1 MLHPVTISVTSRYP
15 GRAVAVATE
24 VTAIHAVV
32 HAEVLSA
39 VATEVVAV
47 AVIVS
52 ATAHSV
58 PGVISTI
65 GGIEVRTSE
74 V

>member
-1 MLHPVTISVTSRYP
+1 M
-15 GRAVAVATE
+15 AVATE

-32 HAEVLSA
+32 HTDVLSA
-39 VATEVVAV
+39 RGTEVVAV

-52 ATAHSV
+52 ATSNPV
-58 PGVISTI
+58 PGVVSTI